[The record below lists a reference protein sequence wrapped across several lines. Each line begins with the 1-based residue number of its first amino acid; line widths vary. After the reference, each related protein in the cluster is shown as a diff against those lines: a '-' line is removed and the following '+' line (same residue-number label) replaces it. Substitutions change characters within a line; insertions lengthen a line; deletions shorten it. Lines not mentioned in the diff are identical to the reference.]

1 MGINTSCF
9 KRVLNSQR
17 LPCQAHRLK
26 VRLIK
31 SLTYKKRITRKGR
44 PFFFGAKMNFWVQFK
59 IFTLMTLF
67 SFGQIV
73 AQETM
78 PAEPSAVAYSK
89 SAAVRGK
96 SFYLINCQQ
105 CHDADGRALA
115 NIDFIAADLTAPGTW
130 YYGTTPLHIFRSIKF
145 GAGLEMPPFKDSL
158 DDETI
163 WQIVAHVLNIGPV
176 EFRPTKE

>member
-1 MGINTSCF
+1 M
-9 KRVLNSQR
+9 KRQIKLR
-17 LPCQAHRLK
+17 LVAF
-26 VRLIK
+26 
-31 SLTYKKRITRKGR
+31 LTMFI
-44 PFFFGAKMNFWVQFK
+44 VDD
-59 IFTLMTLF
+59 
-67 SFGQIV
+67 IV
-73 AQETM
+73 AQENM
-78 PAEPSAVAYSK
+78 PTEPSAIVYSK

-115 NIDFIAADLTAPGTW
+115 NIDFIAADLTAPDTW

-163 WQIVAHVLNIGPV
+163 WQIVAHVLNIGPT
-176 EFRPTKE
+176 ELRPTEE